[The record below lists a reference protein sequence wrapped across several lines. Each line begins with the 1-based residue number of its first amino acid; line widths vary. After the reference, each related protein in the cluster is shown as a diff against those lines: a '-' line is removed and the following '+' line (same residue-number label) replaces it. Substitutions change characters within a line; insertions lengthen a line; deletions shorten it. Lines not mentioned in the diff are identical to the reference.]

1 MPPVDAWSLAGFDAA
16 LVAQTYP
23 GRPMTTHHVLE
34 LEAVVS
40 IDRWRSAA
48 VAWVAHF
55 PELRSVVEFAPRLRR
70 TVVKVEPAD
79 IHARVE
85 SDDDASEEA
94 IERWINRSIDLWT
107 PCPFRLRIAPGLV
120 AAQSVTLSLH
130 HSVTDGSGALMLF
143 DALLELVQGHALPAR
158 SQRRPSAAVAVP
170 WRALWRRVAA
180 LSRPRAAMQDIVDTD
195 ATGHRVLVQTLDAGC
210 WRALTERAHACGV
223 TRNTLLW
230 HTAAQTT
237 AAMPKL
243 ADADEPIRV
252 LAAVDLRAAFGVA
265 DDMLGNWLG
274 TIEHDLD
281 GDDSDAGLRRL
292 HAALREQ
299 RDPALARAT
308 PVVLGALVEHL
319 PLGLARSLLRW
330 VDSPR
335 WPNTHTILLSHIRPR
350 MPHCWPTA
358 LRPRR
363 LWCTSLL
370 PRKPGLGLTV
380 TTMGDAVTIAASWR
394 ADALRRASVEDFLS
408 RWTAAMDRPL
418 GHRAASPS
426 PESPASARAARA

>member
-1 MPPVDAWSLAGFDAA
+1 MPAVDACSLVGFDAA
-16 LVAQTYP
+16 LVVQTYP

-34 LEAVVS
+34 IDAPVS
-40 IDRWRSAA
+40 IERWRSAA

-55 PELRSVVEFAPRLRR
+55 PELRSVVELAPRLRR
-70 TVVKVEPAD
+70 TVVEVGPED

-85 SDDDASEEA
+85 LDDDASDAA

-107 PCPFRLRIAPGLV
+107 PCPFRLRIAPGQV

-158 SQRRPSAAVAVP
+158 SQRRPSIPVAVP

-180 LSRPRAAMQDIVDTD
+180 LSRPCAAVRDIVDAD
-195 ATGHRVLVQTLDAGC
+195 ATGHSVLVQTLDAGC
-210 WRALTERAHACGV
+210 WRALTERAYACGV

-230 HTAAQTT
+230 HTAAQTVAT
-237 AAMPKL
+237 MPRL
-243 ADADEPIRV
+243 ADGHEPIRV

-265 DDMLGNWLG
+265 DDTLGNWLG

-281 GDDSDAGLRRL
+281 GDGSDAGLRRL

-299 RDPALARAT
+299 RDPALAHAT
-308 PVVLGALVEHL
+308 PALIGALVEHL

-335 WPNTHTILLSHIRPR
+335 WPNTHTILLSNIRPR
-350 MPHCWPTA
+350 MPRCWPAA

-363 LWCTSLL
+363 LW
-370 PRKPGLGLTV
+370 
-380 TTMGDAVTIAASWR
+380 
-394 ADALRRASVEDFLS
+394 
-408 RWTAAMDRPL
+408 
-418 GHRAASPS
+418 
-426 PESPASARAARA
+426 